1 MLGKDVGEH
10 GVGYVVRNIV
20 VNIIIQ
26 QRAKN
31 FKRQKIIMENVV
43 DMKLDLKRKTIALEV
58 IILIVQKDGK
68 SKAKNPFYTRW
79 KRGKRHKRGNRH
91 KKNNRHNKHNKH
103 KIIVVLY
110 ALRYRVSMDHSQ
122 KP

>member
-43 DMKLDLKRKTIALEV
+43 GMKLDLKRKTIALEV
-58 IILIVQKDGK
+58 IILIVQKGGK

-79 KRGKRHKRGNRH
+79 KRGKRHNKHKKSNNSNRRNRRNRH
-91 KKNNRHNKHNKH
+91 KK
-103 KIIVVLY
+103 IVVLY
-110 ALRYRVSMDHSQ
+110 ALRYRESMDHSQ

>member
-1 MLGKDVGEH
+1 MLEKDVGEH
-10 GVGYVVRNIV
+10 GVGYVVRNIA

-43 DMKLDLKRKTIALEV
+43 DMKMDLKRKTIALEV

-79 KRGKRHKRGNRH
+79 KRDK
-91 KKNNRHNKHNKH
+91 RHNKHKRCNNSNKH
-103 KIIVVLY
+103 KKIVVLY
-110 ALRYRVSMDHSQ
+110 ALRYRESMDHSQ